1 MLEKSSYFFL
11 FDYEVYEISFA
22 EERIGA
28 ERPVDRI
35 CQNINWSWSRKVI
48 IVRLCRECFVN

>member
-1 MLEKSSYFFL
+1 MLNQENKSEATLEESSYFFP

-35 CQNINWSWSRKVI
+35 HLSKYKFG
-48 IVRLCRECFVN
+48 VR